1 MNFGLSKIMAP
12 SQITRTY
19 SGTLHY
25 MTPEIIQKT
34 PQNREVDIW
43 ALGVLLY
50 VMLTDYYP
58 FGGEDK
64 KMKEEI

>member
-1 MNFGLSKIMAP
+1 
-12 SQITRTY
+12 
-19 SGTLHY
+19 

-43 ALGVLLY
+43 AFGVLLY

-64 KMKEEI
+64 KIKEEI

>member
-1 MNFGLSKIMAP
+1 MNFGLSKIMSP

-19 SGTLHY
+19 SRTLHY